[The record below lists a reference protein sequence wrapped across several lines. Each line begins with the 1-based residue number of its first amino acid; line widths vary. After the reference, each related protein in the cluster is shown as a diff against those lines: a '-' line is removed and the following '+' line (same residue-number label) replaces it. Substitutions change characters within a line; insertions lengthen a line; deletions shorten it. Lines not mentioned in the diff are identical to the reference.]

1 MFWIKTMGQIPLDYY
16 NHFSGLQDF
25 QVTKGKLD
33 CDINSFIQ
41 CDWRV

>member
-1 MFWIKTMGQIPLDYY
+1 MGQIPLDYY